1 MKKIISL
8 SLVLLLLLTNVSV
21 VLASDNIK
29 DVAPSHW
36 AYQSVV
42 KLVDKGYMSLYDG
55 NKFKGENK
63 VTRYELAEVIAKML
77 KNVNQ
82 GQVNPESGDV
92 LTLKKLAT
100 EFRSEL
106 VEVVNQNENLEK
118 RLNQLS
124 DQQEVNQEDLVNTNA
139 KIKELNNQVDQI
151 LKSITE
157 EAIRTNKLQEK
168 LDKLESK
175 NKNLEQQVE
184 QLSAEMEN
192 KSTEEKVEKLEKRFF
207 WLTGG
212 WIVSALLLASQ

>member
-1 MKKIISL
+1 MKKKAISL
-8 SLVLLLLLTNVSV
+8 SLVLLLILTNVSAV
-21 VLASDNIK
+21 VANDNIK
-29 DVAPSHW
+29 DVAPGHW
-36 AYQSVV
+36 AYQSVL

-55 NKFKGENK
+55 NKFKGEKK
-63 VTRYELAEVIAKML
+63 VTRYELAEVVAKML
-77 KNVNQ
+77 QNVEQ

-118 RLNQLS
+118 RLKQLS

-139 KIKELNNQVDQI
+139 KIKELRKQVDQI

-157 EAIRTNKLQEK
+157 EAIRTNKLQKK
-168 LDKLESK
+168 LDELESK
-175 NKNLEQQVE
+175 NKNLKQKVE
-184 QLSAEMEN
+184 QLSSEMEN
-192 KSTEEKVEKLEKRFF
+192 KTTKEKVEKLEQRFF

-212 WIVSALLLASQ
+212 